1 MKYTIIQVL
10 NRWDN
15 KNLINYAENWS
26 LYPFYTNET
35 RPHHYTGKQ
44 MIPLYGCHKGWKIDK
59 VDVTLTSINY
69 GVNPDLIYWIFF
81 DSHYMT
87 CTCKLRIGTVF
98 SIQFNFILSLFNR
111 TYKDIFK
118 DIEKHKITTKQK
130 NRYNNRLR
138 KIFPCP
144 DL

>member
-87 CTCKLRIGTVF
+87 CTCKLRIDTVF
-98 SIQFNFILSLFNR
+98 FNSIQPCIV
-111 TYKDIFK
+111 IFQLHIQRHIQRHTHRK
-118 DIEKHKITTKQK
+118 TQKIDKIT
-130 NRYNNRLR
+130 
-138 KIFPCP
+138 
-144 DL
+144 D